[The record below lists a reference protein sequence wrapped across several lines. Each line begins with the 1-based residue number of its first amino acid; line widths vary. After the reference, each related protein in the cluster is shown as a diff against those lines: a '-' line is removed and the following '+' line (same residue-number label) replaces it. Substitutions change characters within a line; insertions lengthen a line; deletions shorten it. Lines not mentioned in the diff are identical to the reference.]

1 MNVGGIYLIFVGVFA
16 LVIIMSAI
24 TPSQSKGQKRID
36 RLSRYKELSYETTE
50 EELIAIM
57 GSDYIKRLNEDH
69 SIEYEWTW
77 NKNAVRTSGV
87 GVSLIPGVIGG
98 EKRTFKDKGVIVTVK
113 DGKVIK
119 VNPYNV

>member
-1 MNVGGIYLIFVGVFA
+1 MNFEGIYLIFVGVFA

-24 TPSQSKGQKRID
+24 TPYQSKGQKRID
-36 RLSRYKELSYETTE
+36 RLKRYKELSYETTE

-77 NKNAVRTSGV
+77 NKNAVRTSGI
-87 GVSLIPGVIGG
+87 GVSLIPGVIDG